1 VSRVLGIARIYEDI
15 ANPDERAKAEDQLA
29 RTLNKLAG
37 EQNLECK
44 VRLYSE
50 LRVVVVKGPAQ
61 GVALIEQTISALKEN
76 ADARKPASG
85 GSKFSSGLGLKN

>member
-1 VSRVLGIARIYEDI
+1 MIEPLPNS
-15 ANPDERAKAEDQLA
+15 DERAKAEDQLA
-29 RTLNKLAG
+29 RTLDKLAG

-50 LRVVVVKGPAQ
+50 LRVIVVKGPAQ
-61 GVALIEQTISALKEN
+61 GVALIEQTITALKEN

-85 GSKFSSGLGLKN
+85 GNKFSSGLGIKN